1 MAHKSTNLDRF
12 SLCPISCRQD
22 ICSANVRTFASL
34 KGIGHHEGR
43 KDKPDSVWSNPDKS
57 GQPFQKKNHNEKLVN
72 EGARDRVK
80 APQKRLDFG
89 SRLPHFLIIM
99 GSKKAGCPI
108 FNQEKQGQNSS
119 NPARTRQTATE
130 DMKWKNPEKPQFFG
144 VFEHF

>member
-1 MAHKSTNLDRF
+1 MR
-12 SLCPISCRQD
+12 
-22 ICSANVRTFASL
+22 VFASL

-57 GQPFQKKNHNEKLVN
+57 GQPFQKKNYNEKLVN

-119 NPARTRQTATE
+119 NPARIRQAATE
-130 DMKWKNPEKPQFFG
+130 DVKQKNPEKPQFFG
-144 VFEHF
+144 VFEHL

>member
-1 MAHKSTNLDRF
+1 MR
-12 SLCPISCRQD
+12 
-22 ICSANVRTFASL
+22 VFASL

-43 KDKPDSVWSNPDKS
+43 KDEPDSVWSNPDKS
-57 GQPFQKKNHNEKLVN
+57 GQPFQKKKHNEKLVN

-108 FNQEKQGQNSS
+108 FNQEKRGQSTS
-119 NPARTRQTATE
+119 NPAKNGQRATE
-130 DMKWKNPEKPQFFG
+130 DLKQFE
-144 VFEHF
+144 VLISAC